1 MISAQRYHA
10 LNTHGGEHRPTR
22 QLAHRHTNKER
33 SQMNKILIVVSAMTL
48 IAGMVVAE
56 GAETDHRAFEG
67 RVVVE
72 WLVDPFVPTMRL
84 AEPFSYQQSKGKVW
98 KVPQGHVIK
107 GRGMPP
113 LFRDLIG
120 QPFYGGF
127 RKASIVYD
135 HATQEM
141 TQPWDEAQRMFYE
154 ASMAEGINE
163 SEAKAMYML
172 LRAQGSR
179 WEVPGSRCY
188 GSCHGKTEPLLWRPA
203 VDEVVVSELL
213 GWVRR
218 DNPSLLQIEQL
229 AETAVLDRGPHV
241 FPLQPCLIFSGS
253 TLVGRKC

>member
-1 MISAQRYHA
+1 
-10 LNTHGGEHRPTR
+10 
-22 QLAHRHTNKER
+22 
-33 SQMNKILIVVSAMTL
+33 MNKLLITVAA
-48 IAGMVVAE
+48 IALSSGVLAAE
-56 GAETDHRAFEG
+56 GGAIDHGSFQG

-72 WLVDPFVPTMRL
+72 WLDDPFVPTMRL
-84 AEPFSYQQSKGKVW
+84 IEPFAYQQASGEAW

-113 LFRDLIG
+113 LFRHLIG

-127 RKASIVYD
+127 RKASIIYD

-141 TQPWDEAQRMFYE
+141 RQPWDHAQRMFLE
-154 ASMAEGINE
+154 ASMVEGVHE
-163 SEAKAMYML
+163 SEAKAMYLL

-188 GSCHGKTEPLLWRPA
+188 GSCHGKTEPLLWRPV
-203 VDEVVVSELL
+203 VDEAAVNDLL

-218 DNPSLLQIEQL
+218 DNPGLVEIEQA

>member
-1 MISAQRYHA
+1 
-10 LNTHGGEHRPTR
+10 
-22 QLAHRHTNKER
+22 
-33 SQMNKILIVVSAMTL
+33 MNKLLMIVSVLAFSTGAL
-48 IAGMVVAE
+48 AAEAE
-56 GAETDHRAFEG
+56 GIDHGSFKG

-72 WLVDPFVPTMRL
+72 WLDDPFVPTMRL
-84 AEPFSYQQSKGKVW
+84 VEPFAYQQAKGRTW
-98 KVPQGHVIK
+98 EVPGGHVLK

-141 TQPWDEAQRMFYE
+141 KQPWDEAQLMFLE
-154 ASMAEGINE
+154 ASMAEGVNE
-163 SEAKAMYML
+163 PEAKAMYML

-188 GSCHGKTEPLLWRPA
+188 GSCHGKTEPLLWRPV
-203 VDEVVVSELL
+203 VDEAVVSELL

-229 AETAVLDRGPHV
+229 AETAVLERGPHV

-253 TLVGRKC
+253 TLIGRKC

>member
-1 MISAQRYHA
+1 MKKLLIISILAFSTGVLA
-10 LNTHGGEHRPTR
+10 ADAEDINHGSF
-22 QLAHRHTNKER
+22 K
-33 SQMNKILIVVSAMTL
+33 
-48 IAGMVVAE
+48 
-56 GAETDHRAFEG
+56 G

-72 WLVDPFVPTMRL
+72 WLDDPFVPTLRL
-84 AEPFSYQQSKGKVW
+84 MEPFAFEQSRGKVW
-98 KVPQGHVIK
+98 RVPQGHVLK

-113 LFRDLIG
+113 LFRNLIG
-120 QPFYGGF
+120 QPFYSGY
-127 RKASIVYD
+127 RKASIIYD

-141 TQPWDEAQRMFYE
+141 TQPWDEAQRMFFE
-154 ASMAEGINE
+154 ASVAEGIHE

-179 WEVPGSRCY
+179 WEVPSSRCY
-188 GSCHGKTEPLLWRPA
+188 GSCHGKTEPLLWRPV
-203 VDEVVVSELL
+203 VDEAVVRELL

-241 FPLQPCLIFSGS
+241 FPLQPCLVFSGS